1 MCSPPSTRPPA
12 RLTQGG
18 APVLASCQGAVG
30 GWSEQSCLPTLARP
44 PRRPRM
50 THRLPGSPQTHP
62 AASPAQYTACRPQH
76 QPLNG
81 LRAAPARAHVAAQRT
96 RHPSPQ
102 NSLPAAISEGSGARP
117 TAAPSHRG
125 PFRRIH
131 APSDPPLTVARSLA
145 APPLPPSLFSRT
157 PVQTTRHHTAAAA
170 VRHGRCRRST
180 LPTAVAQL
188 YSFLFRRAAYGG
200 PPARC
205 VGRPKRA
212 KRGGHAEAAGGW
224 WGGTRCCHGQRR
236 AAAESLRRSAL
247 SRTSAPTHREVPAR
261 E

>member
-1 MCSPPSTRPPA
+1 MNSGA
-12 RLTQGG
+12 QGG
-18 APVLASCQGAVG
+18 VPVLAHQVAVRG
-30 GWSEQSCLPTLARP
+30 SSEQSCLPTLARP
-44 PRRPRM
+44 PRRPRIDY
-50 THRLPGSPQTHP
+50 RSPQTHP

-145 APPLPPSLFSRT
+145 SISPPPSLFSRT

-212 KRGGHAEAAGGW
+212 KRGGQRLAPACGRRGG
-224 WGGTRCCHGQRR
+224 GGRGVVRG
-236 AAAESLRRSAL
+236 A
-247 SRTSAPTHREVPAR
+247 V
-261 E
+261 